1 MKTILKITS
10 IIILIY
16 SFQMFGQYQV
26 NIDIVEPPMQ
36 ELTPSEQPGGRMIT
50 SIAENG
56 QYLRVLIVFVQF
68 KDDNWNPTWNEWPKN
83 SAPTNWMNTNIID
96 QLVTQN
102 STNQNLTHYFSV
114 MSLGHY
120 KVIGN
125 TYHKVT
131 TNTRDEYISMN
142 YKRGEINRQILQEL
156 DGSIDYSIYDKWN
169 KMGEYNCVWGAE
181 GEVDM
186 IWMVYR
192 NIDNDLPNPG
202 YTAWKLFFGSRSIIG
217 QDTTYSR
224 WSGEAS
230 LGWGGILPVDKGAR
244 TIDLGPYGL
253 VSGLTMM
260 MGYNGLGYVKN
271 VLLHEFGHHLFGG
284 NEAHLGAAGLWAIM
298 AGYGSRSQMANSWE
312 RHRLGWINPMQY
324 NYNPLIP
331 VLLQDYLTTGQA
343 LRILIPGSNPARYYY
358 LENHQRL
365 SPFDN
370 IDYSGDGKGIYVIY
384 QGGSGGSSTR
394 FWNAEGRSIWTR
406 DHCATHPNG
415 VVVPVFKEGLQS
427 PSGKFDTEAIPHTAC
442 SQGGSTLSPIEA
454 FVSPINGQDV
464 FQPLFAGDNRDMM
477 KPNYVDVF
485 NPKSNPSVEGV
496 SFQIIS
502 ESNQLKIIQKVE
514 TGTIYDTPPSKP
526 QNLAVATSV
535 NYHPYLT
542 WDSNQEPDVLS
553 GGSYK
558 IEKYSTY
565 EVGWFQLTTTT
576 NTYYEDLTESI
587 CPPGQQC
594 QNGHWVRYRVR
605 AIDNTAKVS
614 VPSDSV
620 MKMVLGGAPDKISV
634 EPSAGDKPSDYS
646 LNQNYP
652 NPFNPTTTISYS
664 IKSAGDVTLKVYDML
679 GTEVASLVNENQ
691 EAGNY
696 SITFNAAELPSRS
709 GSALTSGIYFYTL
722 TSGNFMETKKL
733 ILLK

>member
-1 MKTILKITS
+1 MKTIAKFIT
-10 IIILIY
+10 LFVLLF
-16 SFQMFGQYQV
+16 SFQFYGQYS
-26 NIDIVEPPMQ
+26 IDIDIIEPSMP
-36 ELTPSEQPGGRMIT
+36 ELAVSEQPGGRMIT

-56 QYLRVLIVFVQF
+56 QYLRILIVFVQF
-68 KDDNWNPTWNEWPKN
+68 KDDNWNTTWGEWPIPQPPN
-83 SAPTNWMNTNIID
+83 PPVPPSGWMNTNIID
-96 QLVTQN
+96 QLVSQN
-102 STNQNLTHYFSV
+102 STNQNLTHYFTV
-114 MSLGHY
+114 MSKEHY

-131 TNTRDEYISMN
+131 TNTRSEYITMN
-142 YKRGEINRQILQEL
+142 YDRGDINRQILQEL

-169 KMGEYNCVWGAE
+169 KIGEYNHSWGSD

-192 NIDNDLPNPG
+192 NIDNDLPIPG
-202 YTAWKLFFGSRSIIG
+202 YTAWKLGFGSRSIIG

-230 LGWGGILPVDKGAR
+230 LGWAGILPVDKGAR
-244 TIDLGPYGL
+244 TIDLGPFGL

-271 VLLHEFGHHLFGG
+271 VLVHEFGHHLFGG
-284 NEAHLGAAGLWAIM
+284 NEAHLGTAGLWAIM
-298 AGYGSRSQMANSWE
+298 ASYGSRSQMANSWE
-312 RHRLGWINPMQY
+312 RHRLGWLNPMQY

-331 VLLQDYLTTGQA
+331 VPLQDHLTTGQV
-343 LRILIPGSNPARYYY
+343 LRILIPNSNPARYYY

-370 IDYSGDGKGIYVIY
+370 IDLTADGKGIYVIY
-384 QGGSGGSSTR
+384 QGGSSGSSLR
-394 FWNAEGRSIWTR
+394 FWNAEGRSLWTR
-406 DHCATHPNG
+406 DHCAIHPNG
-415 VVVPVFKEGLQS
+415 ANVAVFKEGLQS

-442 SQGGSTLSPIEA
+442 YSGGSTLSPIEA
-454 FVSPINGQDV
+454 FVSPITGQDV

-485 NPKSNPSVEGV
+485 NPVSNPAVEGI
-496 SFQIIS
+496 SFQVIS
-502 ESNQLKIIQKVE
+502 ESSQLKIVQKVE
-514 TGTIYDTPPSKP
+514 SGTVYDTPPSKP

-542 WDSNQEPDVLS
+542 WNANQEPDVLS

-558 IEKYSTY
+558 VEKYSTY
-565 EVGWFQLTTTT
+565 EVGWFQLATTT
-576 NTYYEDLTESI
+576 NTFYEDLTETI

-594 QNGHWVRYRVR
+594 ESGHWVRYRVK
-605 AIDNTAKVS
+605 AVDNTAKVS

-634 EPSAGDKPSDYS
+634 DPPSSEMPTEYS
-646 LNQNYP
+646 LMQNYP
-652 NPFNPTTTISYS
+652 NPFNPVTTISYLLP
-664 IKSAGDVTLKVYDML
+664 KNGLVTLKVFDIL
-679 GTEVASLVNENQ
+679 GTEVTSLVNETQ
-691 EAGNY
+691 EAGSY
-696 SITFNAAELPSRS
+696 SVTFNASQLP
-709 GSALTSGIYFYTL
+709 SGIYFYTL
-722 TSGNFMETKKL
+722 TSNNFMTTKKL